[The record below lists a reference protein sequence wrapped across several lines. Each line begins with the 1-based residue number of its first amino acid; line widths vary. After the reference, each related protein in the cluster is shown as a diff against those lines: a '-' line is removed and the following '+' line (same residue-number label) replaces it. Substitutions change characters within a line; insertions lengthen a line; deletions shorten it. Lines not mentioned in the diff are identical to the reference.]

1 MQKLL
6 LISILLISIAAKGQT
21 KTSEDTLVSKKISEI
36 TVVASKPFVQ
46 TLVDKTILNI
56 GARPSLAGQNALE
69 LLKSASGVVVDP
81 NDNIQMGGK
90 TGVTVLIDDR
100 NTQLDGQDL
109 AQILKSIDAD
119 NIKEIEIIS
128 NPSARFD
135 AAGNAGIINIKL
147 KKSIS
152 NGLNGT
158 LSGSYV
164 QSTHARGSG
173 TANINLRKNNWNFFI
188 NGGINKGH
196 QITIANNER
205 VSLNRNFIQRGFEG
219 ENFNGANWRT
229 GIDYTLSKKS
239 TLGIIW
245 MHNNRFTQ
253 MDNSNLTIVNT
264 IASPDTNVLTRSI
277 APNST
282 NRDNFNIN
290 YRLLS
295 DKKSELNID
304 ADHTSFS
311 SFLNNAIST
320 EMLNQSKTKFASS
333 TIQNDASLHIRIS
346 SLKLD
351 YLHRINEHTK
361 WEGGFKSIYSNS
373 NNRITVQQFKN
384 NSWLT
389 DTGKT
394 NQFSYDEFIQAGY
407 LSFQTKWNKFT
418 VQAGLRGEYS
428 KVNGQS
434 IDLKNQL
441 TNKPDTSYLNLF
453 PTLFIQY
460 QLNANNQF
468 GFSLSRRIDRPT
480 YQDQNPFIYVLDA
493 FNSEQGNPYLIPQLT
508 NSVELNYTYKYAH
521 SVKLKYAVTNQY
533 IESITYQTGN
543 QTILIPQN
551 VGSRKMLNIA
561 FSSAFSPVKWWNVY
575 ANAEPFFQQYET
587 RLDGFGTNEWVKQE
601 SWGFNGY
608 LSNSID
614 LTKGWKAE
622 LSAWYNFQNAT
633 TIYQSKPLGSINLG
647 FSKKLLQQK
656 ATLKIGI
663 NDIFNTQKWE
673 QTALTSNLNLHT
685 YRKWESRSISISFSY
700 RFGNSKIKSARD
712 RETGASDELGRI
724 KSNN

>member
-1 MQKLL
+1 M
-6 LISILLISIAAKGQT
+6 
-21 KTSEDTLVSKKISEI
+21 
-36 TVVASKPFVQ
+36 
-46 TLVDKTILNI
+46 
-56 GARPSLAGQNALE
+56 
-69 LLKSASGVVVDP
+69 
-81 NDNIQMGGK
+81 
-90 TGVTVLIDDR
+90 
-100 NTQLDGQDL
+100 
-109 AQILKSIDAD
+109 
-119 NIKEIEIIS
+119 
-128 NPSARFD
+128 
-135 AAGNAGIINIKL
+135 
-147 KKSIS
+147 
-152 NGLNGT
+152 NGT

-219 ENFNGANWRT
+219 DNFNGANWRT

-333 TIQNDASLHIRIS
+333 TFQNDASLHIRIS

>member
-1 MQKLL
+1 MF
-6 LISILLISIAAKGQT
+6 SFFTFTAKGQAIQN
-21 KTSEDTLVSKKISEI
+21 EDTLVAKVISEL
-36 TVVASKPFVQ
+36 TVSSNKPLVQ
-46 TLVDKTILNI
+46 TMVDKTVLNI
-56 GARPSLAGQNALE
+56 AARPSLAGQNALE
-69 LLKSASGVVVDP
+69 LLKAAPGVVVDP
-81 NDNIQMGGK
+81 NENIQMGGK
-90 TGVTVLIDDR
+90 SGVMVMIDDR
-100 NTQLDGQDL
+100 NTLLAAPDL
-109 AQILKSIDAD
+109 AQLLKSIDAD

-158 LSGSYV
+158 VSAAYV
-164 QSTHARGSG
+164 QSIHARGSG
-173 TANINLRKNNWNFFI
+173 TANLNLRKNKWNFFA
-188 NGGINKGH
+188 NGGLNKGY
-196 QITIANNER
+196 QITIADNER
-205 VSLNRNFIQRGFEG
+205 YTTSRNFIQKGLEG
-219 ENFNGANWRT
+219 DSFNGLNWRT
-229 GIDYTLSKKS
+229 GIDYALNKKS
-239 TLGIIW
+239 TLGILW
-245 MHNNRFTQ
+245 MHNNRSTI
-253 MDNSNLTIVNT
+253 MENSNYTIVNT
-264 IASPDTNVLTRSI
+264 VASPDTNVLTRSI

-295 DKKSELNID
+295 DKKCELNID
-304 ADHTSFS
+304 ADYTSFS
-311 SFLNNAIST
+311 SSLNNAIST
-320 EMLNQSKTKFASS
+320 EMLNQFNTKFASS
-333 TIQNDASLHIRIS
+333 TIQNDASLQIRIS

-361 WEGGFKSIYSNS
+361 LEAGLKSIYSNS
-373 NNRITVQQFKN
+373 NNLIQVQQLKSTN
-384 NSWLT
+384 WIV

-394 NQFSYDEFIQAGY
+394 NQFNYDEFIQAGY

-418 VQAGLRGEYS
+418 VQAGLRAENS

-434 IDLKNQL
+434 IDLKNQV
-441 TNKPDTSYLNLF
+441 NNQPDTSYLNLF

-468 GFSLSRRIDRPT
+468 GMSMSRRIDRPS

-508 NSVELNYTYKYAH
+508 NNIELNYTYKYAH
-521 SVKLKYAVTNQY
+521 SIKLKYAITNQY

-551 VGSRKMLNIA
+551 VGTRKVVNIGL
-561 FSSAFSPVKWWNVY
+561 SSAFSPAKWWDVF

-587 RLDGFGTNEWVKQE
+587 RLDGFGTNELVKQE

-608 LSNSID
+608 LSNTLD

-622 LSAWYNFQNAT
+622 FSAWYNFQNAT

-663 NDIFNTQKWE
+663 NDIFNTQQWE

-685 YRKWESRSISISFSY
+685 YRKWESRSISINFSY

-712 RETGASDELGRI
+712 RETGASDEIGRI
-724 KSNN
+724 KTNN